1 MLKINDLTIAFQNKI
16 VLNKLSFTLEK
27 GKTIGLVGESG
38 SGKSLTSLAI
48 MGLLPEQAKIT
59 QGSILYNDN
68 NLLNFSEK
76 QYRNIRGKS
85 IAMIFQEPMT
95 SLNPVFTIGYQIEEV
110 LKTHQNLTPKER
122 KEKVLDILNL
132 VGIPDPSSK
141 YHQYPHE
148 ISGGQKQRVVIA
160 CAIACDPDLL
170 IADEPTTA
178 LDVTIQKQVLD
189 LLLSIQEKQKMSMIF
204 ITHDL
209 AVVSQMVDNVLV
221 LYKGDSVEYNST
233 KNLFKNPKDKY
244 TKGLLSCRPELNLDA
259 KRLPTLT
266 DFLSEEGYKKE
277 LKEKKIFQDTLLEIK
292 NLSVQFALPKKS
304 FFDSKTYLKAVD
316 NVTLSIKKGETL
328 GLVGES
334 GSGKTTLGRAILR
347 LENPSEG
354 SIYYNNQDI
363 YKVNHKESFDL
374 RRKMQIIFQDPYSSL
389 NPRMNIEDTLIE
401 PMLIHKLYPSKKEA
415 LEKVKELLNKVGLE
429 QSFLK
434 RYPHEFSGGQRQRI
448 SIARALSVKP
458 DFIVCDESVSALD
471 VSVQAQIL
479 NLLCD
484 LQDDYNLT
492 YIFISH
498 DLSVI
503 SFMSDYVAVM
513 NQGSIV
519 EYNTTD
525 NIYHHPNNEYT
536 QSLLKSLP
544 KFKYE

>member
-1 MLKINDLTIAFQNKI
+1 MLKINDLTIAFQKKI
-16 VLNKLSFTLEK
+16 VLNKLSFTLET

-48 MGLLPEQAKIT
+48 MGLLPEQATIT
-59 QGSILYNDN
+59 DGSIVYNDA
-68 NLLNFSEK
+68 NLLHYSEK
-76 QYRNIRGKS
+76 QYKQIRGKS

-110 LKTHQNLTPKER
+110 IKTHQNLTSKER

-132 VGIPDPSSK
+132 VGIPDPASK

-148 ISGGQKQRVVIA
+148 ISGGQKQRIVIA

-221 LYKGDSVEYNST
+221 LYKGDSIEYNST
-233 KNLFKNPKDKY
+233 KNLFKNPQHSY

-266 DFLSEEGYKKE
+266 DFLSEQGYKKE
-277 LKEKKIFQDTLLEIK
+277 LKEKKILQETLLEIK
-292 NLSVQFALPKKS
+292 DLSVQFPLPKKS
-304 FFDSKTYLKAVD
+304 FFDSKTYLTAVN
-316 NVTLSIKKGETL
+316 NVSLNIKKGETL

-334 GSGKTTLGRAILR
+334 GSGKTTLGRALLR
-347 LENPSEG
+347 LENPSSG
-354 SIYYNNQDI
+354 SVYYNNQDI
-363 YKVNHKESFDL
+363 YNVSNQESFNL

-389 NPRMNIEDTLIE
+389 NPRMNIENTLIE
-401 PMLIHKLYPSKKEA
+401 PMLIHKLYPSRKEA
-415 LEKVKELLNKVGLE
+415 LEKVKELLHKVGLE
-429 QSFLK
+429 QSFLN

-513 NQGSIV
+513 SQGSIV
-519 EYNTTD
+519 EYNTTH
-525 NIYHHPNNEYT
+525 NIYNHPQNEYT

>member
-1 MLKINDLTIAFQNKI
+1 MLKINDLTIAFQQKI
-16 VLNKLSFTLEK
+16 VLNKLSFSLEK

-48 MGLLPEQAKIT
+48 MGLLPDQATIT
-59 QGSILYNDN
+59 EGSILYNDA
-68 NLLNFSEK
+68 NLLHYSEK
-76 QYRNIRGKS
+76 QYKQIRGKS

-110 LKTHQNLTPKER
+110 IKTHQNLASKER

-132 VGIPDPSSK
+132 VGIPDPASK

-148 ISGGQKQRVVIA
+148 ISGGQKQRIVIA

-221 LYKGDSVEYNST
+221 LYKGDSIEYNST
-233 KNLFKNPKDKY
+233 KNLFKNPQHSY

-266 DFLSEEGYKKE
+266 DFLSEQGYKKE
-277 LKEKKIFQDTLLEIK
+277 LKEKKILQETLLEIK
-292 NLSVQFALPKKS
+292 DLSVQFPLPKKS
-304 FFDSKTYLKAVD
+304 FFDSKTYLTAVN
-316 NVTLSIKKGETL
+316 NVSLNIKKGETL

-334 GSGKTTLGRAILR
+334 GSGKTTLGRALLR
-347 LENPSEG
+347 LENPSSG
-354 SIYYNNQDI
+354 SVYYNKQDI
-363 YKVNHKESFDL
+363 YNVSNQESFNL

-389 NPRMNIEDTLIE
+389 NPRMNIENTLIE
-401 PMLIHKLYPSKKEA
+401 PMLIHKLYPSRKEA
-415 LEKVKELLNKVGLE
+415 LEKVKELLHKVGLE
-429 QSFLK
+429 QSFLN

-519 EYNTTD
+519 EYNTTH
-525 NIYHHPNNEYT
+525 NIYNHPQNEYT